1 MAIVDSIILGRA
13 KGSIGNVTLSTVQG
27 RVIAKQKATIV
38 SNPNTEAQQEQR
50 KKLRKAVL
58 AWQAVGNYVKSGW
71 TSLLPFCSQYQTY
84 TSRNIYGFA
93 SKSFNDSKVT
103 GEDLKDSLASYGKLG
118 TLKYLALANDTESI
132 TVSFDKTG
140 LTNMAKV
147 GDKIK
152 LLALNTNSENF
163 SYAEVEV
170 DSSLLSEGSPQK
182 TFNNLALASER
193 NVILAVWVESAD
205 GKNSSTSK
213 FLEA

>member
-50 KKLRKAVL
+50 KKLSKAVL
-58 AWQAVGNYVKSGW
+58 AWQTVGNYVKSGW

-118 TLKYLALANDTESI
+118 TLNYSATANDTESI
-132 TVSFDKTG
+132 TVTFDKAG

-152 LLALNTNSENF
+152 LVASNTNSENF
-163 SYAEVEV
+163 SYAEIEV
-170 DSSLLSEGSPQK
+170 DNSLLSAGSPQK
-182 TFNNLALASER
+182 TFSNLSLDDES
-193 NVILAVWVESAD
+193 NVILAVWVETAD

-213 FLEA
+213 FLSV

>member
-50 KKLRKAVL
+50 KKLSKAVL

-93 SKSFNDSKVT
+93 TKSFSEGKVT

-118 TLKYLALANDTESI
+118 TLNYSANVDDTESI
-132 TVSFDKTG
+132 TVTFDKAG

-152 LLALNTNSENF
+152 LVASNTNSENF

-170 DSSLLSEGSPQK
+170 DSSLLSAGSPQK
-182 TFNNLALASER
+182 TFSNLSLDDES
-193 NVILAVWVESAD
+193 NVILAIWVESAD

-213 FLEA
+213 FVSA